1 MGSVTNGDMSGDKP
15 RGSSQVLSIR
25 IDTDLLEAVR
35 DRAEAEGRSVSGE
48 IVFMVKERLASYAVT
63 RGEPRPVTGWLAPRD
78 VPADHDAFRS
88 ARHIASEAMNRSVRD
103 KARRRPKSAGRAA
116 GEK

>member
-1 MGSVTNGDMSGDKP
+1 MSGGKS

-25 IDTDLLEAVR
+25 IDTELLEAVR
-35 DRAEAEGRSVSGE
+35 ARAEAEGRSVSGE
-48 IVFMVKERLASYAVT
+48 IVLIVEEWLASYAVT

-78 VPADHDAFRS
+78 VPANHDAFRS
-88 ARHIASEAMNRSVRD
+88 ARQIASEAMNRAVRE
-103 KARRRPKSAGRAA
+103 KARRRPKRAGRAA